1 MFTKDSRTESF
12 LGQMGVDFT
21 YSNNV
26 GVGLLTPKWNEDNLA
41 RPKPVNDDAVLE
53 YAALMERGS
62 AAPAPMLLDT
72 DNGYRVLDGVQRVSA
87 AQCVG
92 CTRLSAYLIK
102 TDSDDTV
109 DAIRVLANARLQ
121 GRAEPYEWTRR
132 RAVEVLVVQRGMA
145 AAEVALMGGWSAKEV
160 EKLAEVIRCGVILET
175 YGVPKLSDRM
185 LRELGPFLPDNIGPA
200 KEPIVGFLNTL
211 SQARLSAPDAK
222 PFISEFFRPV
232 SKASKA
238 HTIYSQR
245 LKAVHSDPEIEARR
259 HGRASREIPKDVV
272 LLRTLKTALTV
283 AKDLVATGERVQ
295 NVEEFLHLLDTVR
308 SVLVDGTN
316 RRKRRNEK

>member
-1 MFTKDSRTESF
+1 
-12 LGQMGVDFT
+12 
-21 YSNNV
+21 
-26 GVGLLTPKWNEDNLA
+26 
-41 RPKPVNDDAVLE
+41 
-53 YAALMERGS
+53 
-62 AAPAPMLLDT
+62 
-72 DNGYRVLDGVQRVSA
+72 
-87 AQCVG
+87 
-92 CTRLSAYLIK
+92 
-102 TDSDDTV
+102 
-109 DAIRVLANARLQ
+109 
-121 GRAEPYEWTRR
+121 
-132 RAVEVLVVQRGMA
+132 VEVLVVQRGMA

-259 HGRASREIPKDVV
+259 HGRASGEIPKDVV